1 MLQTSLCQSLDVDL
15 PIWNAGMGGGAA
27 GATLAAAVSNAG
39 GFGVLGM
46 GGLPAALIR
55 GEIHATRLLTARPFG
70 VNLLLPFIEEG
81 QIQTCLEEQVAALV
95 LFWGDATRYID
106 VAHRAGVK
114 VVPQVGSVNEAKAVA
129 DAGADAVMIQG
140 VEAGG
145 HVRGTT
151 AMSVALP
158 AVVAAV
164 DPVPVVAA
172 GGIADGRGLAAALLL
187 GAQAVSM
194 GTRFVCSEEAALA
207 PAYKE
212 RVIRSFAEDTMHTLL
227 FDVGWP
233 DAAHRVL
240 RNTAIDDWE
249 RAGCPPSGQRPDEG
263 RIVGRYSV
271 AGQVLDVPRYGV
283 DPPMET
289 FDGDIEQT
297 ALYCGQ
303 SCSLVNDILPA
314 GEIVTS
320 LARDAEACLAT
331 APRPVTTDATIP

>member
-1 MLQTSLCQSLDVDL
+1 MLQTPLCESLGVDL
-15 PIWNAGMGGGAA
+15 PIWNAGMGGGGA
-27 GATLAAAVSNAG
+27 GAELAAAVSNAG

-55 GEIHATRLLTARPFG
+55 AEIQRTRQLTTRPFG
-70 VNLLLPFIEEG
+70 VNLLLPFVDDG
-81 QIQTCLEEQVAALV
+81 QVETCLEEHVAAVV
-95 LFWGDATRYID
+95 LFWGDPTPHIRA
-106 VAHRAGVK
+106 AQRAGVK
-114 VVPQVGSVNEAKAVA
+114 VVPQVGSVDEAKAAA

-151 AMSVALP
+151 ALSVVLP
-158 AVVAAV
+158 TVVAAV
-164 DPVPVVAA
+164 APLPVVAA
-172 GGIADGRGLAAALLL
+172 GGVADGRGVAAALML

-212 RVIRSFAEDTMHTLL
+212 RVVGGRAEDTVHTGL

-240 RNTAIDDWE
+240 RNATTEEWE
-249 RAGCPPSGQRPDEG
+249 AAGRPPSGQRPGEG
-263 RIVGRYSV
+263 TIVGHYSV
-271 AGQVLDVPRYGV
+271 AGQVIEVRKYGV
-283 DPPMET
+283 DPPMADFE
-289 FDGDIEQT
+289 GDIEQA

-303 SCSLVNDILPA
+303 SCSLVNDIRPA
-314 GEIVTS
+314 AQIVQE
-320 LARDAEACLAT
+320 LARQAEALLT
-331 APRPVTTDATIP
+331 SELV